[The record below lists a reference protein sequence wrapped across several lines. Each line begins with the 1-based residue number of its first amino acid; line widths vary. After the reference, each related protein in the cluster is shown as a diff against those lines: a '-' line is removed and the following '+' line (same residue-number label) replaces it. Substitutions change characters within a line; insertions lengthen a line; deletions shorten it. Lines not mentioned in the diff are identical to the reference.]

1 MGHAP
6 GVWGWALPAFGGL
19 LRDLI
24 AGTKWPKINRAV
36 RRFDSAKQ
44 IKKLKIEQTIFE

>member
-36 RRFDSAKQ
+36 RRFVFVFVL
-44 IKKLKIEQTIFE
+44 IYV